1 MWRQGRFGSAMP
13 HGLTDAHLMYRSPF
27 LPFAG
32 VAKRGVPGSESCSS
46 SASPMLGLATC
57 K

>member
-1 MWRQGRFGSAMP
+1 MWRHGRFGSAMP